1 MLNKTKAILNSF
13 FWITG
18 GIFIGILISAILFI
32 TYNLFMPSYPCTR
45 TVVDKK
51 IISRISG
58 KIFFDDETSEI
69 VSFDDYARYAV
80 DQEVSKTCRSWW
92 PANDKRRIK
101 KQKK

>member
-1 MLNKTKAILNSF
+1 MLNKAKAILNSF
-13 FWITG
+13 FWIFS

-51 IISRISG
+51 VTSRISG
-58 KIFFDDETSEI
+58 EIIYDDETSEI

-80 DQEVSKTCRSWW
+80 GQEVSKTCRSWQ
-92 PANDKRRIK
+92 PTNDKRRIK
-101 KQKK
+101 KQK